1 VLQTPGRK
9 VQSVAQ
15 ASMDAWVKYYRQNE
29 NTPNATVSY
38 YTKGALVALCLDLS
52 LRAARPAS
60 DLDALMRAL
69 WKHCKGGPMGQ
80 GDLLEQLQALGARS
94 YRADLER
101 WVHGTQDLPLKE
113 LLQTHGVAV
122 LEEPDQL
129 AQRLG
134 LRVDESQGL
143 KIKAVLSGGPAQ
155 TAGLSAGDEWLGIET
170 AAGRGWRL
178 RKLDDLLLHAQPGQA
193 LQALVSRDEQLVR
206 LPLRMPK
213 AGTTWRLAVQDAA
226 RLERWLT
233 PDPS

>member
-1 VLQTPGRK
+1 
-9 VQSVAQ
+9 
-15 ASMDAWVKYYRQNE
+15 
-29 NTPNATVSY
+29 
-38 YTKGALVALCLDLS
+38 
-52 LRAARPAS
+52 
-60 DLDALMRAL
+60 MRAL

-101 WVHGTQDLPLKE
+101 WVHGTQELPLKE

-134 LRVDESQGL
+134 LRVDETQGL
-143 KIKAVLSGGPAQ
+143 KIKTVLSGGPGQA
-155 TAGLSAGDEWLGIET
+155 AGLSAGDEWLGIET
-170 AAGRGWRL
+170 AAAGLWRL

-226 RLERWLT
+226 RLERWLA